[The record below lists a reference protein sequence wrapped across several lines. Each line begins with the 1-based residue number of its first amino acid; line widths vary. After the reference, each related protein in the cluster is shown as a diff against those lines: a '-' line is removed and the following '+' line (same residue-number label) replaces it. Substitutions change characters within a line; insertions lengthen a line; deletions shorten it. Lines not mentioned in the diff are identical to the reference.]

1 MCAVCQDWGIK
12 YLNLST
18 VEVSRIGV
26 EIAEEEP
33 SILISSI
40 EKIND
45 PLVQKE
51 LFNLKLEYIAVD
63 EAQVLD
69 TETGWTEFRP
79 YSAETWAFLR
89 ARFKCPFLLCSAT
102 MEDDSLSR
110 IADNLALPR
119 EKIKVLY
126 SNPNRG
132 NIYHQRRTLKQPV
145 DIMNLSASVGFI
157 IPAMMDSNFKK
168 CQIFCSTRYMTDIVC
183 AWLKSELKMLEGK
196 IPHSNSISIEKLTGD
211 NTRAEKERVMNLFKS
226 GECQVLVCTD
236 VAGMGVDVRDLTCA
250 VNIGIPKNAWKMKQQ
265 SGRLGRNGEQSVDV
279 TIVFPQK
286 GASAPESKLRG
297 AIKGSSCI
305 RSAMNKLFVLS
316 DPLMDYSAD
325 PIPLDCPDAGCELS
339 DICLCSL
346 CQCCSVCTEMCT
358 CMKALKDENIKFASL
373 LGFGDDNY
381 RLAKEMLNVVDIDS
395 ESSQDGDADNVF
407 EEEESEHVNVI

>member
-126 SNPNRG
+126 TNPNRG

-145 DIMNLSASVGFI
+145 DIMNLRTSVGFI
-157 IPAMMDSNFKK
+157 IPALFDSNFKK
-168 CQIFCSTRYMTDIVC
+168 CQIFCRSRYTTDIVC
-183 AWLKSELKMLEGK
+183 AWLKSELKKLEGQ
-196 IPHSNSISIEKLTGD
+196 ITHSNSISIEKLTGD
-211 NTRAEKERVMNLFKS
+211 NTRAEKERVMSSFKS

-236 VAGMGVDVRDLTCA
+236 VAGMGVDVKDLTFSI
-250 VNIGIPKNAWKMKQQ
+250 NIGIPKNAWKMKQQ

-286 GASAPESKLRG
+286 GASAPESKLRR

-305 RSAMNKLFVLS
+305 RSAMNKIFVLS
-316 DPLMDYSAD
+316 DPLMDYTAD
-325 PIPLDCPDAGCELS
+325 AIPLDCPDAGCELS
-339 DICLCSL
+339 DRCLCSL
-346 CQCCSVCTEMCT
+346 CQCCSVCTET
-358 CMKALKDENIKFASL
+358 CKCPKSQKDENVILASL

-381 RLAKEMLNVVDIDS
+381 RLAEEILDVVDSSYETS
-395 ESSQDGDADNVF
+395 EDGDTVS
-407 EEEESEHVNVI
+407 EEEEFEHVSII